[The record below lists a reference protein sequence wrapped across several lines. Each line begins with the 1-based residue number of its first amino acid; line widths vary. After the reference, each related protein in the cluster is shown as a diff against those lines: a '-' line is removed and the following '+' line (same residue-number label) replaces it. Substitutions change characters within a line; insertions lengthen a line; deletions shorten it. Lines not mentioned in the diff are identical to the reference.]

1 MSTSAFVEAN
11 GIRLHCLDHGGDG
24 PPLVLTHGLSATAH
38 WADGLVAAGL
48 APACRVLSF
57 DLRGR
62 GLSDHPD
69 GGYSMGDH
77 AADVIAA
84 LDALGLDRVLLG
96 GHSYGGLLT
105 MYVAANAPARVER
118 ALVLDVPAE
127 TDPAVLE
134 QIRPSLSRHD
144 HVYPSR
150 AAHADFVRALP
161 FFAEGDWTDDLAAYY
176 ATEVEELPDG
186 SVRSHCRPD
195 QILQAAE
202 GTYVPDWADVA
213 SRVECP
219 TLLVRTV
226 DPFGPPGAGPILTA
240 EGAARVLA
248 LLRDGRLLEAA
259 GNHVTFAFGDRAR
272 ALVPE
277 LNAFLHPVA
286 LPP

>member
-1 MSTSAFVEAN
+1 MSTSAFLEAN
-11 GIRLHCLDHGGDG
+11 GIRLHYLDHAGDG
-24 PPLVLTHGLSATAH
+24 PTLVLTHGLSATAH

-48 APACRVLSF
+48 APSCRVLSF

-62 GLSDHPD
+62 GLSDRPD
-69 GGYSMGDH
+69 TGYSMDDH
-77 AADVIAA
+77 AADLIGA

-96 GHSYGGLLT
+96 GHSFGGLLT

-127 TDPAVLE
+127 TDPSVLE

-144 HVYPSR
+144 HAYPSR
-150 AAHADFVRALP
+150 AAHLEFVRALP
-161 FFAEGDWTDDLAAYY
+161 FIGEGDWTEDLAAYY
-176 ATEVEELPDG
+176 GSEVEEMPDG
-186 SVRSHCRPD
+186 SVRSHCRSD
-195 QILQAAE
+195 QILEAAE

-213 SRVECP
+213 ARVECP

-240 EGAARVLA
+240 EGAARVVA
-248 LLRDGRLLEAA
+248 HLRDGRLLEAP

-277 LNAFLHPVA
+277 LLSFLDPVA
-286 LPP
+286 LPA

>member
-1 MSTSAFVEAN
+1 VSTSDFVEAN
-11 GIRLHCLDHGGDG
+11 GIRLHYLDHGGDG

-77 AADVIAA
+77 AADLIAA

-127 TDPAVLE
+127 TDPAVLQ

-161 FFAEGDWTDDLAAYY
+161 FFAEEDWTDDLAAYY

-277 LNAFLHPVA
+277 LLAFLRPVA
-286 LPP
+286 LPA